1 MNKAELINEI
11 QKKLGKDSSKAEA
24 ERFLNVVVDAIKVG
38 IKKEKLVQLV
48 GFGTFKVVS
57 RKARMGVNPQT
68 KEKIKI
74 AASKTVKFTPSS
86 ALKESV

>member
-11 QKKLGKDSSKAEA
+11 QKKLGKETSKAEA
-24 ERFLNVVVDAIKVG
+24 ERCLNAVLEAVKLG
-38 IKKEKLVQLV
+38 LKKEKSVQLI
-48 GFGTFKVVS
+48 GFGTFEVAN

-74 AASKTVKFTPSS
+74 AASKTVKFRPGSGLKSS
-86 ALKESV
+86 L

>member
-11 QKKLGKDSSKAEA
+11 QKKLGKESSKAEA
-24 ERFLNVVVDAIKVG
+24 ERCLNAVLDSIKTGV
-38 IKKEKLVQLV
+38 KKEKLVQLV

-86 ALKESV
+86 ALKDSV